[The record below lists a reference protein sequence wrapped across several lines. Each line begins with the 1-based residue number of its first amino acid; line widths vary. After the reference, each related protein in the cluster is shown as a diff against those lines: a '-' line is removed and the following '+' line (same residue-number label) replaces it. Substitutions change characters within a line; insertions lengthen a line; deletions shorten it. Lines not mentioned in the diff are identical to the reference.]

1 MASDPHRW
9 AMQFGQNQQQRAN
22 QSQGDYQNALMAVFG
37 EEAARQR
44 PYATMPANLAEAQFN
59 RENALP
65 MQLAEEERQLR
76 RWYEQQDY
84 SHQQD
89 IEMQQLKAEL
99 GTDVNPLDALL
110 SGAGGVS
117 SSPTVN
123 ADGSTTYMVNG
134 KPIVVPAVR

>member
-9 AMQFGQNQQQRAN
+9 AAAFAGQQQQRAN

-44 PYATMPANLAEAQFN
+44 PYATMPADLAEAQFN

-65 MQLAEEERQLR
+65 MQLAEEDRALR

-89 IEMQQLKAEL
+89 IEMQTLKSQL
-99 GTDVNPLDALL
+99 GTDVNPVDALL
-110 SGAGGVS
+110 SGSGQGGVIKN
-117 SSPTVN
+117 P
-123 ADGSTTYMVNG
+123 DGSTTYTLPNG
-134 KPIVVPAVR
+134 QSYTIPAVR